1 MPPALLAP
9 PAFQCRRGL
18 VRTASATGDADTV
31 AAGGTLFRVT
41 FRVRAHARRRRVSL
55 LGVVDGDGVGQPDV
69 AGPAR
74 NGATP
79 ESIPF
84 VARSGRFRIVS
95 RR

>member
-41 FRVRAHARRRRVSL
+41 FRVRAHARRRVSPIQ
-55 LGVVDGDGVGQPDV
+55 VVDGDGVGQPDV